1 MTVIRVPDM
10 MCNNCV
16 KRISNILTED
26 GLKFKVSLDDK
37 SVEIDGSEDDVRMA
51 VNDIEDLGFTPE
63 IVA

>member
-16 KRISNILTED
+16 KRISNILNED